1 MSQYKVS
8 ILIDAQNNANKVLQW
23 LKAQVESV
31 KGSITDFAKRNQWVF
46 QGMALAGTASLWA
59 ITVWVNKSI
68 QAANDY
74 GESLN
79 ALKVVFWESS
89 KELEKFWE
97 TANKSAWLS
106 KTAFNQLATPVGA
119 MLQNMWQSANEA
131 AKNTINLTKRAS
143 DMASVFNVDVTEAMQ
158 AISAGLRWE
167 SDPLERFWVSL
178 KDSQLKAYALRNW
191 LISVGHEMTEQEK
204 TTARLWLLFEQTAKL
219 EWDFGNTSDQLA
231 NKKRILN
238 ATIANIST
246 TLWQSFLPIITDVL
260 QKITPIIEKVGS
272 WIEANPTLA
281 RNIIIATG
289 AIAWLVAWLW
299 ALWLALPAIIAWI
312 WLLTW
317 PIGLIIAGVVALW
330 LARSTNFLWI
340 RDKTKEVID
349 FVWPYVKQ
357 WIEAIKVITEQILGW
372 IKTFWTQRGD
382 EITAVV
388 KVIIDVVWTMFK
400 LWFEILSTYVSTAL
414 ESIKTIIGIFA
425 DLYNGRF
432 SEMRDKIKSLFT
444 TMWWAVLKVFTDILE
459 SMWDIVDRIIWGI
472 TTKIQNAIQS
482 IKSAISNITDIS
494 VWSSSWKIAWARA
507 NGWPVTGW
515 SAYLV
520 GERWPE
526 LYVPKSSGYVVPN
539 SSLWW
544 VNVSISGVNI
554 SNWMDLNSFKDYIE
568 WVIVGSVRNLQA
580 WIY

>member
-414 ESIKTIIGIFA
+414 ESIKTVIGIFA
-425 DLYNGRF
+425 DLYHGRF
-432 SEMRDKIKSLFT
+432 SEMREKIKGLFT
-444 TMWWAVLKVFTDILE
+444 TMWWAVVKVFTGILE
-459 SMWDIVDRIIWGI
+459 SMWNIVDRIIWGI